1 MIPTIVKQTIQY
13 WLKTA
18 EHDFATMQALQKTKR
33 YSDALFFGHIVLEK
47 LLKANVVKK
56 TKAHAPYIHDLVRLA
71 KLAELQLPV
80 ADMTLLNEVNDFNI
94 RARYPEDKL
103 EFYQR
108 CTKAFATPYINKI
121 TKLYHHLCRTL
132 KQKKS

>member
-1 MIPTIVKQTIQY
+1 M
-13 WLKTA
+13 KTA
-18 EHDFATMQALQKTKR
+18 EHDFATMQALEKTKR

-47 LLKANVVKK
+47 LLKAHV
-56 TKAHAPYIHDLVRLA
+56 TKNTHEHAPYIHDLVRLA
-71 KLAELQLPV
+71 KMTELQLP
-80 ADMTLLNEVNDFNI
+80 AIAISLLNEVNDFNI

-108 CTKAFATPYINKI
+108 CTKAFATPYINHI
-121 TKLYHHLCRTL
+121 SILYRKLCRAL